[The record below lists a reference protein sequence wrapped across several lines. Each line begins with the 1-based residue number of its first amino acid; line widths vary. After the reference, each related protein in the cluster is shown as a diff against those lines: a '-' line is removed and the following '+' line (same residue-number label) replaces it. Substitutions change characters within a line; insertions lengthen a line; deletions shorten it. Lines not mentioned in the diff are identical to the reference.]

1 MAVETLFVLV
11 EEPSM
16 EIALEALLPKL
27 LRPEIAVEIRQFQC
41 KDELLARLPDRLAG
55 YAEWLPATAV
65 ILVLVD
71 CDDDDCKA
79 LKEKLNT
86 IAQKAG
92 LTTKSRR
99 GAAGFQVINRIAI
112 EELEAWFFGDWPAL
126 CAAYPKLDVSVP
138 KRAGLRDPDAIKGG
152 TWEALER
159 ELHRK
164 GYFKTGL
171 RKLELARTVAPLM
184 TPNYNRSG
192 SFVSLRTAL
201 AAL

>member
-41 KDELLARLPDRLAG
+41 KDELLARLPNRLAG

-71 CDDDDCKA
+71 RDDDDCKA
-79 LKEKLNT
+79 LKQKLNT
-86 IAQKAG
+86 IAHKAG
-92 LTTKSRR
+92 LTTKSRP
-99 GAAGFQVINRIAI
+99 GAAGFQVINRVAI
-112 EELEAWFFGDWPAL
+112 EELEAWFFGDWPAI

-184 TPNYNRSG
+184 APHHNRSG